1 MNFNIYIEDS
11 LGNQLEES
19 VKASGKSRN
28 EIIKEAIQL
37 WLERQKKS
45 QWPQSILDWQ
55 GVSDSINFESYRDEL
70 LPPCESDM
78 F

>member
-1 MNFNIYIEDS
+1 MDFNVYIED
-11 LGNQLEES
+11 LLDDQLEES

-28 EIIKEAIQL
+28 EIIREAIQL
-37 WLERQKKS
+37 WLEKQKKS

-70 LPPCESDM
+70 LPPSESEI

>member
-1 MNFNIYIEDS
+1 M
-11 LGNQLEES
+11 GR
-19 VKASGKSRN
+19 KA
-28 EIIKEAIQL
+28 
-37 WLERQKKS
+37 KKL

-70 LPPCESDM
+70 LSPSEADI